1 MVNGKADG
9 GGGWRKEMEWV
20 KIVDEGSEVG
30 RWKEWNGLME
40 REKGKELVRSGWPG
54 GWYIEANDGK
64 GR

>member
-1 MVNGKADG
+1 MG
-9 GGGWRKEMEWV
+9 
-20 KIVDEGSEVG
+20 EVG

-64 GR
+64 GRCMSLSLVDRSGAAAFWW

>member
-1 MVNGKADG
+1 MEEGDG
-9 GGGWRKEMEWV
+9 VG
-20 KIVDEGSEVG
+20 EVG